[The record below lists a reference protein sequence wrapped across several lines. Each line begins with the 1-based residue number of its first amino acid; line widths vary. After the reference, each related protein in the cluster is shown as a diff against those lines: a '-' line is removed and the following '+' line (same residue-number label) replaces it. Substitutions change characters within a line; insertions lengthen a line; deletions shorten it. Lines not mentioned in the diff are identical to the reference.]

1 MGSEFVF
8 EALKAHIRARG
19 MTYKDVARALNLSEP
34 TVKRIFSE
42 RDCTL
47 KRLDQICDVVQ
58 VDLQELSR
66 SVSSQ
71 SRLINQ
77 MTATQEQELVSDI
90 SLFVVAV
97 CTMQSL
103 TLEDIVSTYR
113 INEAQ
118 CIGLLARLDKIG
130 FIELLPNSRYR
141 TLVARPFKWL
151 PDGPIM
157 RWTKAHA
164 NDYFN
169 HLFNGPGEML
179 RVINVRLASESRQ
192 ALISRLE
199 QVALEY
205 AEQHNSDAW
214 LPMEQRHPLSLCL
227 AVRPWEPEP
236 FRKMRRR
243 KT

>member
-58 VDLQELSR
+58 VDLQEISR
-66 SVSSQ
+66 GASSQ
-71 SRLINQ
+71 ARLINQ
-77 MTATQEQELVSDI
+77 LSAAQEQEIVSDI
-90 SLFVVAV
+90 SLFIVAV

-103 TLEDIVSTYR
+103 TLEDITTTYR
-113 INEAQ
+113 LDDAK
-118 CIGLLARLDKIG
+118 CVALLTRLDRIG
-130 FIELLPNSRYR
+130 FIELLPNNRYR
-141 TLVARPFKWL
+141 TRVAKSFKWL

-164 NDYFN
+164 ADYFD
-169 HLFNGPGEML
+169 HLFNGSGEML
-179 RVINVRLASESRQ
+179 RVINVRLAKESRM
-192 ALISRLE
+192 ALLGRLE

-205 AEQHNSDAW
+205 AEQHNSDSW
-214 LPMEQRHPLSLCL
+214 LPMDQRQPLSLCL

-236 FRKMRRR
+236 FRAMRRR
-243 KT
+243 